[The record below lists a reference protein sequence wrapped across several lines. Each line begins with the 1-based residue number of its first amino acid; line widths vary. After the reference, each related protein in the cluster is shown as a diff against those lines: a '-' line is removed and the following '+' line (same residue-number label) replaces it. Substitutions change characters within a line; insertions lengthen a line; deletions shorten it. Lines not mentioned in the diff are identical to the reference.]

1 MVSGSMRL
9 LLLAPLVISA
19 VLIPGSAQAA
29 DDSLDQSVQQLR
41 QFPFQPD
48 CDGNTQEI
56 VACLWRQRNESDVTL
71 QRLLGSSALLEQW
84 RTGRRQ
90 VCERAAA
97 KAEGGSIHPIIWLGC
112 ENKLNAA
119 LIKEISQPLAPD
131 ALHH

>member
-1 MVSGSMRL
+1 MPGSMVSGSVPL

-29 DDSLDQSVQQLR
+29 DDSLNQSVQQLR
-41 QFPFQPD
+41 RFPFQPD

-56 VACLWRQRNESDVTL
+56 VACLWRQRNQNDVTL
-71 QRLLGSSALLEQW
+71 QRQLGSSALLEQW
-84 RTGRRQ
+84 RTSRRQ

-97 KAEGGSIHPIIWLGC
+97 KAEGGSIHPIVWLGC

-119 LIKEISQPLAPD
+119 LIKEISQPLVP
-131 ALHH
+131 